1 MMVLACTGND
11 NIAQNPF
18 FEFLTQHSVFES
30 LVHILCQTQG
40 NFHFKHINKSFFHDF
55 HYIGRLEL
63 GHDAVVVVTLMAC
76 YRKTGSANPYVVKL
90 SMLDDE
96 LALTAYAQVVM
107 ASLGEFNERYVQSR
121 QAEPQSSWLSS
132 LTSMVGSMF
141 VSDEAEIRIGQVKYA
156 TISTCIQL
164 ISL

>member
-1 MMVLACTGND
+1 MIILHKIRSLSFLL
-11 NIAQNPF
+11 NILSLNLWFTYFAKPKVIFLWNTLIDPF
-18 FEFLTQHSVFES
+18 IF
-30 LVHILCQTQG
+30 
-40 NFHFKHINKSFFHDF
+40 NDF

-63 GHDAVVVVTLMAC
+63 GQDAVVVVTLMAC

-141 VSDEAEIRIGQVKYA
+141 VSDEAEIRIGQVKYV
-156 TISTCIQL
+156 TIPTYIQL

>member
-1 MMVLACTGND
+1 
-11 NIAQNPF
+11 
-18 FEFLTQHSVFES
+18 
-30 LVHILCQTQG
+30 
-40 NFHFKHINKSFFHDF
+40 
-55 HYIGRLEL
+55 
-63 GHDAVVVVTLMAC
+63 MAC
-76 YRKTGSANPYVVKL
+76 YRKTGNANPYVVKL

-141 VSDEAEIRIGQVKYA
+141 VSDEAEIRIGQVKYEFKF
-156 TISTCIQL
+156 STL
-164 ISL
+164 ISYIKPVTLIYAFRANDAGLLALYQAVHLNRHFVGIIAQSLADVNVIQSEFIIFSLH

>member
-1 MMVLACTGND
+1 MLVLMCSGMD

-18 FEFLTQHSVFES
+18 YEYLTQHSIFES
-30 LVHILCQTQG
+30 LVNILCQTSG
-40 NFHFKHINKSFFHDF
+40 NLNQFKNLCLVSVLTHSIIFT
-55 HYIGRLEL
+55 GRMEL
-63 GHDAVVVVTLMAC
+63 GQDAVLLVTLMAC

-107 ASLGEFNERYVQSR
+107 ASLSEFNNRYVQSR
-121 QAEPQSSWLSS
+121 QAEPQSGWLSS

-141 VSDEAEIRIGQVKYA
+141 VADEAEQRIGQVK
-156 TISTCIQL
+156 
-164 ISL
+164 

>member
-1 MMVLACTGND
+1 LY
-11 NIAQNPF
+11 
-18 FEFLTQHSVFES
+18 
-30 LVHILCQTQG
+30 
-40 NFHFKHINKSFFHDF
+40 
-55 HYIGRLEL
+55 YIGRLEL
-63 GHDAVVVVTLMAC
+63 GQDAVVVVTLMAC

-141 VSDEAEIRIGQVKYA
+141 VSDEAEIRIGQVKYGTFA
-156 TISTCIQL
+156 TCFSV
-164 ISL
+164 

>member
-1 MMVLACTGND
+1 MLVLACTGKD

-18 FEFLTQHSVFES
+18 YEYLTQHSVFES
-30 LVHILCQTQG
+30 LVHILCQTPG
-40 NFHFKHINKSFFHDF
+40 NFKPSSFLLFGILLSDLENFDF
-55 HYIGRLEL
+55 SQGRVEL
-63 GHDAVVVVTLMAC
+63 GQDAVLIVTLMAC

-107 ASLGEFNERYVQSR
+107 TSLGEFNERYVQSR

-141 VSDEAEIRIGQVKYA
+141 VSDEAEMRIGQVK
-156 TISTCIQL
+156 
-164 ISL
+164 